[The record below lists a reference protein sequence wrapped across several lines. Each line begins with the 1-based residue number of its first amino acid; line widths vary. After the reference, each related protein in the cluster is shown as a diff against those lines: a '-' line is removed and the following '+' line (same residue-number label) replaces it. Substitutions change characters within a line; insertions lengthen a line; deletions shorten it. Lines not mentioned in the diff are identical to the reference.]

1 MRIAILSDI
10 HGNLSA
16 LRAVAEHLQR
26 QEIERVVVA
35 GDMATAGPQ
44 PEETMRFL
52 IARGWPMLLGNHEVY
67 VRQYH
72 DPKGP
77 AAWRD
82 SKQWAALRWAC
93 RQLSPESVALMQRLP
108 AGIRI
113 EAQGPH
119 ALRICHGSH
128 RSPSESLI
136 PEGPGELLDVHRR
149 AGALAE
155 DEVPPPLITR
165 LDGLIEAN
173 LVCGHTHIPWVW
185 HRKGRMVVNAG
196 SVGAPINDDVRAQ
209 YVLLT
214 LGSDGW
220 RAAIRAVRYPVDETL
235 RAYRQGGMLEEGG
248 AFAYALY
255 HDVANAQNTSFYL
268 VKHAER
274 VANHL
279 GVAQSAAQPDPVWE
293 RAVATFPW
301 SDWGLEP
308 PQRA

>member
-10 HGNLSA
+10 HGNLPA
-16 LRAVAEHLQR
+16 LRAVDEDLQR
-26 QEIERVVVA
+26 QGIERVVIA

-52 IARGWPMLLGNHEVY
+52 VGRGWPMLLGNHEGY

-72 DPKGP
+72 DPEGP
-77 AAWRD
+77 AAWRE
-82 SKQWAALRWAC
+82 SKQWAALRWAG
-93 RQLSPESVALMQRLP
+93 RQLSPESVALMRRLP
-108 AGIRI
+108 SRI
-113 EAQGPH
+113 LIKAPGPH
-119 ALRICHGSH
+119 ALQICHGSH

-136 PEGPGELLDVHRR
+136 PERPRELLDIHRR
-149 AGALAE
+149 AGALAD
-155 DEVPPPLITR
+155 DEVPPPLETR
-165 LDGLIEAN
+165 LDGLLEAN
-173 LVCGHTHIPWVW
+173 LVCAHTHIPWVW
-185 HRKGRMVVNAG
+185 RRNGRMVVNAG

-214 LGSDGW
+214 LGEDGW
-220 RAAIRAVRYPVDETL
+220 RADIRAVRYPLDETL
-235 RAYRQGGMLEEGG
+235 RAYRRGGMLEEGG

-255 HDVANAQNTSFYL
+255 HDVASAQNASFYL